1 MAGTAQARNPAAAR
15 YHASPDPMSYDP
27 RTIAF
32 FAELIYQPIQ
42 LRSDTA
48 QSIHNALYKRN
59 ETRYLNFSI
68 AQDGIHLA
76 NVPESPGS
84 VSMLTMLPD
93 RIVVREEL
101 RNLTLEDFGTRLVN
115 VASVVFQNLSIPV
128 SLAQQFAVRS
138 LVTPRHGTD
147 SREFLA
153 RRMLGGS
160 PEAWGNL
167 GRPLQ
172 SLGLRFTLPQTEK
185 SREIF
190 NIRIESWP
198 QDPRSIWL
206 ETIGSF
212 TNPTAAENLPE
223 VGNYLHATYKFQ
235 AGPVVTFVE
244 SFDRPL

>member
-1 MAGTAQARNPAAAR
+1 
-15 YHASPDPMSYDP
+15 MSYDP

-32 FAELIYQPIQ
+32 LAELIFQPIQ
-42 LRSDTA
+42 LRTDTA

-101 RNLTLEDFGTRLVN
+101 RNLTLEDFAARLVN
-115 VASVVFQNLSIPV
+115 VSSVVFQSLSIPV
-128 SLAQQFAVRS
+128 SLAQQFVVRS
-138 LVTPRHGTD
+138 LVTPRHCND

-153 RRMLGGS
+153 RRMMAGGQDDW
-160 PEAWGNL
+160 AAL

-172 SLGLRFTLPQTEK
+172 SLGMRFTFPQTEK
-185 SREIF
+185 NREVM
-190 NIRIESWP
+190 NLRVESWP

-206 ETIGSF
+206 EVIGSF
-212 TNPTAAENLPE
+212 TNPTQAENLPE
-223 VGNYLHATYKFQ
+223 IGNYLHATYLFMT
-235 AGPVVTFVE
+235 GPVGNFLG